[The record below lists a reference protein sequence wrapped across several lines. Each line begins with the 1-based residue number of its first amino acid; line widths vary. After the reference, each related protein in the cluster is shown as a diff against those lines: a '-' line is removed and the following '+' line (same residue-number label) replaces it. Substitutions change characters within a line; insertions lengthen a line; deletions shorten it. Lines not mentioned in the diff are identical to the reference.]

1 MHLSNTRNLQ
11 QGETALHVACRYG
24 QTSTA
29 QFLTTLHI
37 SVDAQ
42 DKNLETALHISAWNG
57 HARIAQ
63 VLLKAGANKLIKNE
77 VTSIP
82 FSVRYCRV
90 FPWCTGLDWG
100 LGSQH
105 GCAWRLLNWF
115 LSIYDV

>member
-1 MHLSNTRNLQ
+1 MMSNTLTYYLTTHYLQ

-42 DKNLETALHISAWNG
+42 DQNLETALHIAAWNG

-77 VTSIP
+77 V
-82 FSVRYCRV
+82 
-90 FPWCTGLDWG
+90 
-100 LGSQH
+100 
-105 GCAWRLLNWF
+105 RLRLTF
-115 LSIYDV
+115 LST